1 MEKLCLRDC
10 KIAGIPFCRGMV
22 YEVKWNPVSQCMFAY
37 NVWGSVPLN
46 DTEYKN
52 IFA

>member
-22 YEVKWNPVSQCMFAY
+22 YEVEWNPISQCMFAY

-46 DTEYKN
+46 DAEYKN